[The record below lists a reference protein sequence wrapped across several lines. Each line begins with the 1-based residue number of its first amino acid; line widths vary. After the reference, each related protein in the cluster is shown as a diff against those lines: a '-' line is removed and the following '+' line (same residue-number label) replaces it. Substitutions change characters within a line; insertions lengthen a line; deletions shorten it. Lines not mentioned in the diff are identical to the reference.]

1 MNKFSETREEKQLK
15 LWTTRK
21 ELIEIFGLIFRNVI
35 YKIIHTVYIIIILV
49 LLIM

>member
-1 MNKFSETREEKQLK
+1 MDCLLNNFELLPSIMNKFSETREEKQLK

-35 YKIIHTVYIIIILV
+35 
-49 LLIM
+49 